1 MLSTHNLAGQAHNG
15 CLLEIAH
22 RRVYHASTFTSR
34 AVGSY
39 PTISPLPTEVGGFLS
54 VALSV
59 PQVPFLESESPSVTR
74 SDCPLV
80 SGLSSPF
87 SPGGGKKAI
96 ARPESVSL
104 ESPVRSR
111 L

>member
-22 RRVYHASTFTSR
+22 RRVYQAFVFTNK

-39 PTISPLPTEVGGFLS
+39 PTLSPLPTGVGGFLS

-59 PQVPFLESESPSVTR
+59 PSFLFLERKSPSITW

-87 SPGGGKKAI
+87 LPEGRKKAI
-96 ARPESVSL
+96 ARPESFS
-104 ESPVRSR
+104 
-111 L
+111 

>member
-22 RRVYHASTFTSR
+22 RRVYLASVLTNK

-39 PTISPLPTEVGGFLS
+39 PTISPLPTNVGGILS

-59 PQVPFLESESPSVTR
+59 PFLPFLE
-74 SDCPLV
+74 
-80 SGLSSPF
+80 
-87 SPGGGKKAI
+87 KKAQALLGPI
-96 ARPESVSL
+96 VP
-104 ESPVRSR
+104 
-111 L
+111 

>member
-22 RRVYHASTFTSR
+22 RRVYTAFVFTNK

-39 PTISPLPTEVGGFLS
+39 PTISPLPTEVGGILS

-59 PQVPFLESESPSVTR
+59 PSFPLLEKKSPSITW

-80 SGLSSPF
+80 SGLSSPLF
-87 SPGGGKKAI
+87 PVGNKKAI
-96 ARPESVSL
+96 ARPESISWNL
-104 ESPVRSR
+104 
-111 L
+111 

>member
-1 MLSTHNLAGQAHNG
+1 MLSTHNLAGQARSG

-22 RRVYHASTFTSR
+22 RRVYHAPIFTNR

-39 PTISPLPTEVGGFLS
+39 PTISPLPTKVGGFLS

-59 PQVPFLESESPSVTR
+59 PQGPFLDPESPSVTR

-80 SGLSSPF
+80 SGLSSPHL
-87 SPGGGKKAI
+87 PEGRQKAI

-104 ESPVRSR
+104 ESQVRSR

>member
-22 RRVYHASTFTSR
+22 RRVYQASIFTNR

-59 PQVPFLESESPSVTR
+59 PWFPFLEPKSPSVTR

-87 SPGGGKKAI
+87 PPEDGKKAI

-104 ESPVRSR
+104 ESHYRNR

>member
-1 MLSTHNLAGQAHNG
+1 M
-15 CLLEIAH
+15 
-22 RRVYHASTFTSR
+22 
-34 AVGSY
+34 GSY
-39 PTISPLPTEVGGFLS
+39 PTISPLPTKIGGLLS

-59 PQVPFLESESPSVTR
+59 PCFPFLEPKSPSVTR

-87 SPGGGKKAI
+87 LPEGRKKAI

-104 ESPVRSR
+104 ETQYRYR

>member
-1 MLSTHNLAGQAHNG
+1 MLSTHNLAGQTHNG

-22 RRVYHASTFTSR
+22 RRVYHAPIFTNR

-39 PTISPLPTEVGGFLS
+39 PTLSPLPTEVGGLLS

-59 PQVPFLESESPSVTR
+59 PWTPFLKSKGPSVTR

-87 SPGGGKKAI
+87 LPEGRKKAI

-104 ESPVRSR
+104 ERQALYR

>member
-1 MLSTHNLAGQAHNG
+1 MLSTHNLAGHAHNG

-22 RRVYHASTFTSR
+22 RRVYQAFILTNK

-39 PTISPLPTEVGGFLS
+39 PTISPLPTKVGGFLS

-59 PQVPFLESESPSVTR
+59 PQVPFLESKSPSVTR

-80 SGLSSPF
+80 SGLSSPL
-87 SPGGGKKAI
+87 PPEGDKRAI
-96 ARPESVSL
+96 ARPESISL
-104 ESPVRSR
+104 ETQVRTR